1 MPPARKRAD
10 VLLVE
15 RGLFESRARARAAI
29 EAEPTFL
36 TAYNTLA
43 VVYLRRGALMQAE
56 RVLAQLLALEPANA
70 AALPSAAKS

>member
-29 EAEPTFL
+29 EAGRV
-36 TAYNTLA
+36 TADGGTCRKA
-43 VVYLRRGALMQAE
+43 SETSRRRRDLGGGRA
-56 RVLAQLLALEPANA
+56 P
-70 AALPSAAKS
+70 